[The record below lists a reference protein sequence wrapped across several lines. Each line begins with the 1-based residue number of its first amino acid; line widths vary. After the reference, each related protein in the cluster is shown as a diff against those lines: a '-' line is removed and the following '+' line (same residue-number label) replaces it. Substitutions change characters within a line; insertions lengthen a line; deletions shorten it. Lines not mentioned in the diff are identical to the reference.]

1 MSACQEH
8 PRVSVDTAGPPRASF
23 CHVTVG
29 ECEWVEGVRMGAAWG
44 WATWVAAE
52 GEVVG
57 RAASVMLAELASE
70 VAEMVAAYTG
80 VAMVLETA
88 DTAVTWAA
96 LMEVVV
102 AREATVVGVVGLA
115 ALKVHPA

>member
-1 MSACQEH
+1 METKVAKEG
-8 PRVSVDTAGPPRASF
+8 VLAAAVMAAAGWVEER
-23 CHVTVG
+23 
-29 ECEWVEGVRMGAAWG
+29 VEGVRMGAAWG

-52 GEVVG
+52 GKVVG
-57 RAASVMLAELASE
+57 RAASVMLAEVASE
-70 VAEMVAAYTG
+70 VAEMVAACTG

-88 DTAVTWAA
+88 DTVVTWAA